1 MQIFKFL
8 AALLAIATLGVVGCG
23 EKEAANSGT
32 EGQYASPESMSGDAG
47 DMADPGEEA
56 PAEEA
61 PAEEAPAEEAP
72 AEEAPAE
79 EAPAEEAPAEEA
91 PAEEAPA
98 EEAPAEEE
106 AAE

>member
-23 EKEAANSGT
+23 EKEAANSGST
-32 EGQYASPESMSGDAG
+32 EGQYASPDTMAGESG

-98 EEAPAEEE
+98 EEE

>member
-61 PAEEAPAEEAP
+61 PAEEGGEE
-72 AEEAPAE
+72 
-79 EAPAEEAPAEEA
+79 
-91 PAEEAPA
+91 
-98 EEAPAEEE
+98 
-106 AAE
+106 

>member
-8 AALLAIATLGVVGCG
+8 VALLAIATLGVIGCG
-23 EKEAANSGT
+23 EEKAENSGT

-47 DMADPGEEA
+47 DMTDPGEEA

-72 AEEAPAE
+72 AEEA
-79 EAPAEEAPAEEA
+79 
-91 PAEEAPA
+91 
-98 EEAPAEEE
+98 
-106 AAE
+106 AAEKNTPSEEDSKEQ

>member
-61 PAEEAPAEEAP
+61 PAEEAVTEEPAEEASSDSKEP
-72 AEEAPAE
+72 EVTWRTSGDTSGNQ
-79 EAPAEEAPAEEA
+79 
-91 PAEEAPA
+91 
-98 EEAPAEEE
+98 
-106 AAE
+106 